1 MIRFDDVTVRV
12 PGPDGDVTLLTNVS
26 AELPERRVAV
36 IGGNGGGKST
46 LVRLINGLMEPSSGR
61 VTVDGIDVAKDT
73 TAARR
78 AVGFVFTNPTSQL
91 VMPTVAEDVALSLR
105 RTIKDRRR
113 RTERAHEILREFG
126 LDHRAD
132 TSVHALSGGQ
142 QQLLAL
148 AGVLACEPRIVVA
161 DEPTTLLDLR
171 NSRLVA
177 DRLFDLE
184 QQLVV
189 VTHDL
194 DLAARC
200 DRALVVEG
208 GRIGFDGPAP
218 AAVEHYRAS
227 VMS

>member
-36 IGGNGGGKST
+36 IGGIGGGKST

-73 TAARR
+73 AAARR

-208 GRIGFDGPAP
+208 GRIAFDGPAQ